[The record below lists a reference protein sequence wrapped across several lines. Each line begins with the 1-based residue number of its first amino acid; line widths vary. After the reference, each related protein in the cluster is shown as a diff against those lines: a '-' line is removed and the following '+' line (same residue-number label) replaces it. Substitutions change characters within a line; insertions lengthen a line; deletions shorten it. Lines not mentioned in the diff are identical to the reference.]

1 MKRLVAALVAWGFAV
16 GSQAVA
22 APPPA
27 DMPAAAALLD
37 AVKADLKRASALYTE
52 SGDYVGVLA
61 ACRLALTKL
70 DAYRPEWGE
79 QARARSYGAHAQLL
93 SGFAEEKSG
102 HVREAIAAYRTY
114 LERYPEAP
122 AESRQEATTSL
133 GQLALL
139 GFLMP
144 QLTPTNAVIEVD
156 GTVLDP
162 DATGRLALAPGR
174 HAVVVRAPAY
184 RTSRQFVTIA
194 SGEDLALTVALASDG
209 WHPPAAWTAVGIGG
223 AALTAGI
230 VCFIV
235 AQRNDDKVEGAKVDG
250 VIPVGS
256 AMTQSRAMRLWSDRD
271 ALHGWGTAGF
281 ITAGVAAASAT
292 VFFLLPEGA
301 SVEASVAP
309 MEGGAFVQVPT
320 GF

>member
-1 MKRLVAALVAWGFAV
+1 MKRFVAALVAWGFAV
-16 GSQAVA
+16 GAPAFA

-27 DMPAAAALLD
+27 DLPAAAALLD

-70 DAYRPEWGE
+70 EAYRSEWGD

-102 HVREAIAAYRTY
+102 HVRAAIAAYRTY

-122 AESRQEATTSL
+122 AASREEAATSL
-133 GQLALL
+133 GQLELL

-144 QLTPTNAVIEVD
+144 QLTPTNAVIEID
-156 GTVLDP
+156 GAVLEP
-162 DATGRLALAPGR
+162 DATGRIALAPGR
-174 HAVVVRAPAY
+174 HAIVVRAPAFL
-184 RTSRQFVTIA
+184 TSRQFVTVA

-209 WHPPAAWTAVGIGG
+209 WYAPVAWTAVGVGG

-235 AQRNDDKVEGAKVDG
+235 AQRNEDKVEGAKVDG

-256 AMTQSRAMRLWSDRD
+256 PMTQSRAMRLWSDRD

-281 ITAGVAAASAT
+281 VTAGVAAATAT

-309 MEGGAFVQVPT
+309 MDGGALVQLRA

>member
-70 DAYRPEWGE
+70 DAYRPEWGD
-79 QARARSYGAHAQLL
+79 QARARSYGARAQLL

-156 GTVLDP
+156 GASSTRTRRDESRSRRAVMP
-162 DATGRLALAPGR
+162 SSFARPPIGRAASSSRSPRAKTSRSPSRWPPTAGTRRPPGR
-174 HAVVVRAPAY
+174 PSASAARRSRPASCASSSPSGTTTKSRAP
-184 RTSRQFVTIA
+184 RSTA
-194 SGEDLALTVALASDG
+194 SSLS
-209 WHPPAAWTAVGIGG
+209 AA
-223 AALTAGI
+223 
-230 VCFIV
+230 
-235 AQRNDDKVEGAKVDG
+235 R
-250 VIPVGS
+250 
-256 AMTQSRAMRLWSDRD
+256 
-271 ALHGWGTAGF
+271 
-281 ITAGVAAASAT
+281 
-292 VFFLLPEGA
+292 
-301 SVEASVAP
+301 
-309 MEGGAFVQVPT
+309 
-320 GF
+320 